1 MIEDSRR
8 SEMGAGWAGGGGG
21 GGGATYIF
29 KVFKKAFNLISLV
42 LVKADL
48 PLRRMLASVLSLIF
62 IHLAVRQM
70 EGEELVPLLIAAGG
84 GGNAYLEDPESTLD
98 SMPLEQFEN
107 STAASGTNGQT
118 GAAGSETSA

>member
-1 MIEDSRR
+1 MEEPLTSLRCL
-8 SEMGAGWAGGGGG
+8 
-21 GGGATYIF
+21 
-29 KVFKKAFNLISLV
+29 KKTFNLISLV

-62 IHLAVRQM
+62 THLVVRQM

-107 STAASGTNGQT
+107 STTASGTNGQT
-118 GAAGSETSA
+118 GAAGSETSS